1 MPTSNLTILRTYA
14 LKEPTALPKSILF
27 THTES
32 SLAIHDGFPK
42 SMFHFLLLPRI
53 IPPLEA
59 NELNSLK
66 TLLNSDRAHAK
77 QVISALNEDAKSV
90 RKDIEE
96 EMVKRYGFK
105 WEIWIGFH
113 AMTRLE
119 PKLYEAL
126 LKEDIACFHCGS
138 TMKNL
143 PALKSHLQDEWEMI
157 SAREKA
163 KIKKKRKME
172 LSAID
177 VIQGPDNKKTR
188 A

>member
-1 MPTSNLTILRTYA
+1 
-14 LKEPTALPKSILF
+14 
-27 THTES
+27 
-32 SLAIHDGFPK
+32 
-42 SMFHFLLLPRI
+42 
-53 IPPLEA
+53 
-59 NELNSLK
+59 
-66 TLLNSDRAHAK
+66 
-77 QVISALNEDAKSV
+77 
-90 RKDIEE
+90 
-96 EMVKRYGFK
+96 
-105 WEIWIGFH
+105 
-113 AMTRLE
+113 MTRLE

-126 LKEDIACFHCGS
+126 LKEDISCFHCGS